1 MRNLLI
7 VLTVVEIVLVIAVL
21 AFYLNRISASLHET
35 ARHLAKVTYGV
46 RAVETQCSS
55 IGPSV
60 VKINEQLATING
72 AILYSVGKHGA
83 DNRNRRAILGI

>member
-7 VLTVVEIVLVIAVL
+7 TLTVVEIVLVIGVL
-21 AFYLNRISASLHET
+21 AFYLIRISASLHEI
-35 ARHLAKVTYGV
+35 ARHLAKSTYGV

-60 VKINEQLATING
+60 TKINEQLATISG
-72 AILYSVGKHGA
+72 ALGGVA
-83 DNRNRRAILGI
+83 DRAEAIADSA

>member
-1 MRNLLI
+1 MRSLLI

-60 VKINEQLATING
+60 VKINEQLING
-72 AILYSVGKHGA
+72 ALGGVA
-83 DNRNRRAILGI
+83 DRAEAIADSA

>member
-7 VLTVVEIVLVIAVL
+7 VLTVAEIVLVIGVL
-21 AFYLNRISASLHET
+21 AFYLNRISGSLHET

-46 RAVETQCSS
+46 RAVETQASS

-60 VKINEQLATING
+60 TKINEQLTTITSAMVG
-72 AILYSVGKHGA
+72 VVDRAEAIA
-83 DNRNRRAILGI
+83 DSA

>member
-21 AFYLNRISASLHET
+21 AFYLNRISASLYET

-60 VKINEQLATING
+60 VKINEQLATDQRCARGSSGPCRGNCRQRLIG
-72 AILYSVGKHGA
+72 FEA
-83 DNRNRRAILGI
+83 

>member
-7 VLTVVEIVLVIAVL
+7 VLTVAEIVLVIAVL
-21 AFYLNRISASLHET
+21 AFYLNRISGSLQET

-46 RAVETQCSS
+46 RAVETQASS

-60 VKINEQLATING
+60 TKINEQLTTITSAMVG
-72 AILYSVGKHGA
+72 VVDRAEAIA
-83 DNRNRRAILGI
+83 DSA

>member
-7 VLTVVEIVLVIAVL
+7 TLTVVEIVLVIAVL
-21 AFYLNRISASLHET
+21 AFYLIRISASLHEI
-35 ARHLAKVTYGV
+35 ARHLAKSTYGV

-60 VKINEQLATING
+60 TKINEQLATISG
-72 AILYSVGKHGA
+72 ALGGVADRAEAIA
-83 DNRNRRAILGI
+83 DNG

>member
-7 VLTVVEIVLVIAVL
+7 VLTVVEIVLVTAVL

-72 AILYSVGKHGA
+72 ALGGVA
-83 DNRNRRAILGI
+83 DRAEAIADSA

>member
-7 VLTVVEIVLVIAVL
+7 ALTVAEIVLVIGVL
-21 AFYLNRISASLHET
+21 AFYLIRISNSLHET
-35 ARHLAKVTYGV
+35 ARHLAKSTYGV

-60 VKINEQLATING
+60 TRINEQLT
-72 AILYSVGKHGA
+72 AITSALSGVA
-83 DNRNRRAILGI
+83 DRAEAIADKA

>member
-7 VLTVVEIVLVIAVL
+7 TLTVVEIVLVIGVL
-21 AFYLNRISASLHET
+21 AFYLIRISASLDET
-35 ARHLAKVTYGV
+35 ARHLAKSTYGV

-60 VKINEQLATING
+60 TKINEQLTTITG
-72 AILYSVGKHGA
+72 ALGGVA
-83 DNRNRRAILGI
+83 DRAEAIADSA